1 MASFTRNVTGH
12 PQLRGRSKIL
22 WNLVPQGRRSSAAA
36 GAAGDPVKL
45 VDKRAMKNQRMKHAE
60 QARSNHSGSAAPNPP
75 DLARLSH
82 DADRLVTKLIRLRQH
97 LAEMRRLMREAP
109 PSSALSEANRHLMLA
124 ALDADTVAETA
135 ATTLG
140 ELARSSQHDAL
151 TDLPNRLLMF
161 DRLEIAIASARRHDT
176 RIAVLF
182 IDLDSFKQINDTL
195 GHPVGDEVLKL
206 VARRLQGAV
215 RDSDTVSRHGGEE
228 FLVLLPDVSQAAD
241 AAVIAEKLLAAISAP
256 CQVAGHRLELSAS
269 IGITVYPEDGED
281 AETLI
286 SRADDAMYRAKRMGP
301 GRHEFYAEK
310 LSLTR
315 RGGEAPLPPA

>member
-1 MASFTRNVTGH
+1 M
-12 PQLRGRSKIL
+12 
-22 WNLVPQGRRSSAAA
+22 
-36 GAAGDPVKL
+36 KL
-45 VDKRAMKNQRMKHAE
+45 VDKPAMKSPRMPKRAE
-60 QARSNHSGSAAPNPP
+60 LARSDHPGSTAPPTP

-82 DADRLVTKLIRLRQH
+82 EADRLVNKLMRLRQH
-97 LAEMRRLMREAP
+97 LAEMRRLMRDAP
-109 PSSALSEANRHLMLA
+109 QSSALSEANRHLLLA

-140 ELARSSQHDAL
+140 ELAHSSQHDAL

-161 DRLEIAIASARRHDT
+161 DRLQIAIASARRHET

-182 IDLDSFKQINDTL
+182 IDLDNFKQINDTL
-195 GHPVGDEVLKL
+195 GHATGDEVLKL
-206 VARRLQGAV
+206 VARRLQAST

-228 FLVLLPDVSQAAD
+228 FLVLLQDISQAAD
-241 AAVIAEKLLAAISAP
+241 ASVIAEKLLAAISAP
-256 CQVAGHRLELSAS
+256 CQVGGNRLDLSAS

-281 AETLI
+281 AQTLI

-301 GRHEFYAEK
+301 GRHEFFAEK

-315 RGGEAPLPPA
+315 RVGEAPLPPA